1 MKVIL
6 AGAAKTGTKTMAA
19 AFTVL
24 GFNTYD
30 YLENYFYL
38 HKEWLKIFDGSA
50 TNEDIRRMFDGVDSL
65 TDAPTCIYWEE
76 LQEAFPE
83 AKIILTTR
91 DEDSWYKSLINQFET
106 GNASFLAWIICV
118 ISPQSILR
126 LSYSC
131 HVLGRFFGDHA
142 GWPSFKLRPF
152 HEKVQRA
159 LFRQHNYNVLKKAPM
174 DKLLVYNVSEGWE
187 PLCEFL
193 GVEIPDKPFPH
204 KNKGGTFIDELV
216 KTSPVVHQMLFQ
228 GAMSATLM
236 TLCVGYA
243 GYRLYKTSSGQRW
256 GTWILQNAQ
265 KAVERVRDFQKS

>member
-6 AGAAKTGTKTMAA
+6 AGYPKTGTKTMAA
-19 AFTVL
+19 AFTML
-24 GFNTYD
+24 GFNNYD
-30 YLENYFYL
+30 YMENYFYL
-38 HKEWLKIFDGSA
+38 HKEWMKIFDGSA

-204 KNKGGTFIDELV
+204 KNKDAGVMKEMAQNN
-216 KTSPVVHQMLFQ
+216 KVVQRLLLE
-228 GAMSATLM
+228 GVISLSVVTVL
-236 TLCVGYA
+236 VGYA
-243 GYRLYKTSSGQRW
+243 GYKFCKSDACSKLVSWVSENVNSLR
-256 GTWILQNAQ
+256 NA
-265 KAVERVRDFQKS
+265 DIF